1 MSYRNF
7 HVKIIK
13 FVLAVGFIFIN
24 NKLQADTL
32 ESCPKDYS
40 VPDGLNFS
48 KANILQVNV
57 SKTIDDGFNNDS
69 LRENIALLKLN
80 AVEEYSKA
88 LGTDVTSTKT
98 KYGGRKIIEKFNTS
112 WDFMKESIASME
124 EIGICVKKPGLII
137 FSARWA
143 PKSVAVVEEIIKLEN
158 AWDKLDQLAMEDPKF
173 NSEGFEKL
181 DKKYPNIFTADDPE
195 IILEAIDH
203 WKKYR
208 RF

>member
-1 MSYRNF
+1 MRYKNF
-7 HVKIIK
+7 ILRIIK
-13 FVLAVGFIFIN
+13 FGLIAGSFFSNSRLLAEN
-24 NKLQADTL
+24 LKPCL
-32 ESCPKDYS
+32 KDYS
-40 VPDGLNFS
+40 P
-48 KANILQVNV
+48 
-57 SKTIDDGFNNDS
+57 KTYRFEKNQGIIISVRKQLRDVHNNES
-69 LRENIALLKLN
+69 LREHLALLKLN

-88 LGTDVTSTKT
+88 IGMEVSSITT
-98 KYGGRKIIEKFNTS
+98 KYGGTRYNKKFNTS

-124 EIGICVKKPGLII
+124 EIDICVKKPGLII

-173 NSEGFEKL
+173 NSEGFDKL

>member
-1 MSYRNF
+1 MRYKNF
-7 HVKIIK
+7 ILRIIK
-13 FVLAVGFIFIN
+13 FGLIAGSFFSNSRLLAEN
-24 NKLQADTL
+24 LKPCL
-32 ESCPKDYS
+32 KDYS
-40 VPDGLNFS
+40 PKTYRFEKNQGIIISVRKQLRD
-48 KANILQVNV
+48 VN
-57 SKTIDDGFNNDS
+57 NNES
-69 LRENIALLKLN
+69 LREHLALLKLN

-88 LGTDVTSTKT
+88 IGEEVSSTTT
-98 KYGGRKIIEKFNTS
+98 KYGGTRYNEKFNTS

-173 NSEGFEKL
+173 NSEGFDKL